1 MYVNL
6 IKGGC
11 AVRNDIHIVLD
22 SIAVAEETPLRD
34 DPRCHVVPLLV
45 RHGDTEWVDGEK
57 SLQEMFAM
65 VEASGQLP
73 KTSQPAIGRFL
84 DVFTELAADGKKV
97 IAIML
102 DGVLSGTVQ
111 TARLAA
117 RQVMSEIPG
126 SDIRVFD
133 SLTAA
138 CPISGMAMEVLAYAE
153 TGATMDELEEY
164 LKGLIER
171 TETYFSVNTL
181 DYLQKGGRIGAVGAL
196 VGNILVIRPI
206 VHIDTAGELV
216 VVDKCRTRKK
226 VLQRMVELAAAN
238 APIEAVYV
246 ANAEAEEDAETLRKA
261 MLELFPGLPVL
272 VTGIGTVLAA
282 HLGPGVIGLFVRR
295 QR

>member
-1 MYVNL
+1 M
-6 IKGGC
+6 
-11 AVRNDIHIVLD
+11 RNDIHIVLD
-22 SIAVAEETPLRD
+22 IIAVAEETPLRD

-196 VGNILVIRPI
+196 VGNILGIRPI

>member
-1 MYVNL
+1 
-6 IKGGC
+6 
-11 AVRNDIHIVLD
+11 
-22 SIAVAEETPLRD
+22 
-34 DPRCHVVPLLV
+34 
-45 RHGDTEWVDGEK
+45 
-57 SLQEMFAM
+57 
-65 VEASGQLP
+65 
-73 KTSQPAIGRFL
+73 
-84 DVFTELAADGKKV
+84 
-97 IAIML
+97 ML

-196 VGNILVIRPI
+196 VGNILGIRPI

-272 VTGIGTVLAA
+272 CLLYTS
-282 HLGPGVIGLFVRR
+282 PSPRDCS
-295 QR
+295 